1 MLEWKYS
8 WPNIAP
14 ILIVFVIVEVGNI
27 QPLFSSISEDFS
39 FSWFSY
45 KTIPLWSRRKTIS
58 LFQEAWMEGWA
69 SVGDRNP
76 CLTFL
81 LWHVLQV
88 GCLCLCVL
96 VYLFYRW
103 PVFVP
108 WCICALLSSCPYVL
122 MLLYLCL
129 FVSLC
134 LAVFVFTVTGQTQA
148 FSDLRHSIIRNE
160 EQSCTLRTKRERSS
174 ARRKTRRNSRCE
186 ILNLKNKCHP
196 LLTSLRRSNCP

>member
-14 ILIVFVIVEVGNI
+14 ILIVFFIVEVGNI

-39 FSWFSY
+39 FTWFSY

-88 GCLCLCVL
+88 ACLCLCL
-96 VYLFYRW
+96 YSTGCLSLSLSLC
-103 PVFVP
+103 PSVP
-108 WCICALLSSCPYVL
+108 MS
-122 MLLYLCL
+122 LCFI

-134 LAVFVFTVTGQTQA
+134 PCLPVSLCLVVFVFTFTSQVQPL
-148 FSDLRHSIIRNE
+148 SDLRHSIIRNE